1 MKYIWIIIG
10 AMIGLT
16 AISLIAY
23 DPTYNKVMSGEYKL
37 KCNDR
42 FVDIEMIDGKSDE
55 IWFFKDGYAK
65 NCEAI
70 K

>member
-10 AMIGLT
+10 AIIGLT
-16 AISLIAY
+16 AISIMTY
-23 DPTYNKVMSGEYKL
+23 DLTYNKVMSGEYKL

-65 NCEAI
+65 NCEVI